1 MGDGCDGSP
10 SAALTHGA
18 AALTS
23 AWGRDQGWGEGEG
36 QVAGSGVGPGVRPEG
51 SAGVEPEGP
60 RRVPERAQ
68 GRTGPMM
75 GQERARDEPHQI
87 FQHPRWSPT

>member
-1 MGDGCDGSP
+1 M
-10 SAALTHGA
+10 
-18 AALTS
+18 
-23 AWGRDQGWGEGEG
+23 
-36 QVAGSGVGPGVRPEG
+36 GPGVRPEG